1 MESYS
6 CTTYKEQ
13 FNAEI
18 LNDKEKQEGCLQ
30 VKGDGEI
37 LRAEV
42 HHISPKGR
50 HTMVVSSNPPM
61 QQKAFQPWGKDNWP
75 TKKESICLL
84 NWREYNMDKYPP
96 GPICRTIHKTAESAR
111 KCMAQIPGPNFIG
124 YKPELMADN
133 WHPVVQPLQATI
145 TREKNKG
152 KRTPATQLKPYW
164 RTNYPSYSVWDEGTP
179 ATSIPSLVKE
189 LAKSTKRPRSASQSS
204 SSSNDNYPVIRKAL
218 DEPPM
223 GPPLS
228 KARKAKAHF
237 YRMKAGEGTSDV
249 VQYHPT
255 PNPSGVVEAEV
266 SPPKE
271 IQEERHGFPIKFLK
285 CRPIVTRGELD
296 RGLQSYNDTVR
307 QSAFRLHM
315 MISSG
320 KYLRAEIQ
328 QLEQEF
334 LEVYCIDRIQSIPEA
349 LRTGG
354 RSPNFIEI
362 LNALRTTSPMFRR
375 KAIQMYKT
383 SVRVEDEDDPSYQAA
398 AESFYQARRD
408 VLETIKLL
416 ELGVININMTDFDRT
431 PGRKS
436 RKEPKREPKIIG
448 TMTIAD
454 DLFNALDS
462 DDPNLKACAN
472 DYYSLLVAGTSLRDP
487 RLNTVCKKFKAAMEN
502 HNAQLRRQ
510 VESLQTLKGE
520 PALSLIQQLHDNE
533 DMQANLSRKIKDLTL
548 IQDQAPTRE
557 AEMGQPEVKPQ
568 GNLWEQPEAIPDQP
582 IHPVVHIP
590 EGDLDESVPALVGC
604 VLDDFAPDEK
614 LNKENLDAPIKTESD
629 SSVEEQ
635 ITEAMVEQE

>member
-13 FNAEI
+13 FYAEI

-42 HHISPKGR
+42 QHISPKGR
-50 HTMVVSSNPPM
+50 HTLVVSSNLPM

-124 YKPELMADN
+124 YRPELMADI
-133 WHPVVQPLQATI
+133 WHPATQPLQPTI
-145 TREKNKG
+145 TRDKGKG
-152 KRTPATQLKPYW
+152 KRTPASQLKPYW
-164 RTNYPSYSVWDEGTP
+164 RTNYPTYSVWDEGTP

-204 SSSNDNYPVIRKAL
+204 SSSNDNYPAMKEAL
-218 DEPPM
+218 M

-228 KARKAKAHF
+228 KPRKAKAHF
-237 YRMKAGEGTSDV
+237 YRMKAGKGSSDV

-255 PNPSGVVEAEV
+255 PNPLGMVEAEV
-266 SPPKE
+266 SLPKE
-271 IQEERHGFPIKFLK
+271 MQEETQEFPIKFLRY
-285 CRPIVTRGELD
+285 RPLVTKRELMK
-296 RGLQSYNDTVR
+296 GLQSYNDTVR
-307 QSAFRLHM
+307 QAAFKLHM

-320 KYLRAEIQ
+320 KYVKAQIQ
-328 QLEQEF
+328 QVEQEF
-334 LEVYCIDRIQSIPEA
+334 LEAYCIDRIQAIPEA

-354 RSPNFIEI
+354 RSPTFIEQ
-362 LNALRTTSPMFRR
+362 LNALRSPSPMYRR
-375 KAIQMYKT
+375 KAIKMYKI
-383 SVRVEDEDDPSYQAA
+383 SVMVDDENDPSYQEAA
-398 AESFYQARRD
+398 KNFYQSRRD
-408 VLETIKLL
+408 LLETIRLM
-416 ELGVININMTDFDRT
+416 ELGVIDISMTNLDRN
-431 PGRKS
+431 PVKKS
-436 RKEPKREPKIIG
+436 RKEPQKEPKIIG

-462 DDPNLKACAN
+462 DDPTLKACAN
-472 DYYSLLVAGTSLRDP
+472 DYYSLLVSGTSLRDP
-487 RLNTVCKKFKAAMEN
+487 RFNVVCKKFKDAMEN
-502 HNAQLRRQ
+502 HNAQLRKQ
-510 VESLQTLKGE
+510 VEELQTLKGQ
-520 PALSLIQQLHDNE
+520 PALSLIQALHENE
-533 DMQANLSRKIKDLTL
+533 DMQANLSQKIKDLTL
-548 IQDQAPTRE
+548 IKDETLTGE

-568 GNLWEQPEAIPDQP
+568 GNLWEQPEATPAQSTP
-582 IHPVVHIP
+582 PTVHIF
-590 EGDLDESVPALVGC
+590 DYNTDEDVPALVGC
-604 VLDDFAPDEK
+604 ALNDFAPDEK